1 MCEYIFVTEFILR
14 SSPELGKRI
23 KFKICDAVGRIEKRL
38 VGRAEE
44 TRAEPGS
51 VRRGGILQAW
61 SEDCSTL
68 SKGASIRDVGLGC
81 LSTGIRP
88 VLRLRATSQGQ
99 HEYK

>member
-51 VRRGGILQAW
+51 VRRGGYYKPGQRIALLYPRVLLYG
-61 SEDCSTL
+61 TL
-68 SKGASIRDVGLGC
+68 V
-81 LSTGIRP
+81 
-88 VLRLRATSQGQ
+88 
-99 HEYK
+99 